1 METLESDE
9 ARWRRKLRRI
19 HFGAEPIQEQLAR
32 HRRAT
37 LALSGVAMAVGLI
50 FLAIFGAF
58 GRPDVGGVV
67 VGVLLAPV
75 VALAWL
81 DQAILHARAS
91 AYLRERAARPSNETP
106 PV

>member
-1 METLESDE
+1 
-9 ARWRRKLRRI
+9 
-19 HFGAEPIQEQLAR
+19 
-32 HRRAT
+32 
-37 LALSGVAMAVGLI
+37 
-50 FLAIFGAF
+50 
-58 GRPDVGGVV
+58 
-67 VGVLLAPV
+67 